1 MRWSSV
7 LFAAGLCLAAS
18 SVRAEDVWNGPGWY
32 VVSTQYGVAL
42 WSGPYTSQDE
52 CELAKPPDDDP
63 PGSSYSCSF
72 FDLPPEQPSQQPY

>member
-18 SVRAEDVWNGPGWY
+18 SVRADDVWNGPGWY
-32 VVSTQYGVAL
+32 VVATQYAVTL
-42 WSGPYTSQDE
+42 WSGPYTSQDD
-52 CELAKPPDDDP
+52 CEQAKPPDDDP

-72 FDLPPEQPSQQPY
+72 FDQPPEQPSQ